1 MALTETWL
9 CEHVDA
15 ELTVEGY
22 TLFRQDRKRQKK
34 RKGRDSGGVAVYV
47 RDDLAADM
55 VTVASYSNGVIEF
68 LGLYSKTKNL
78 LLLVMYRQPDDIIG
92 GHRSTQIEFKQA
104 LSKLEETLSSKNNPV
119 PEVILCGDFNL
130 PHAVREGNKGLGV
143 KKDEKV
149 MTDELLALTDE
160 FFLSQLIQMPTHRK
174 GNTLDLLF
182 SNNPMIIHTCNTVET
197 NLSDHDI
204 IECLTTYNINIT
216 KEQSVNLN
224 DSTDDF
230 DNFNFFNENTDW
242 LRIDHELAQQDWE
255 MEFRALNPRQMLSK
269 FLAICKAISSK
280 YAPIRKKDI
289 SAQRK
294 SQIPRDR
301 KNLMRKRRRINV
313 QLRKATNEARQ
324 NKLKSE
330 AREVEKKL
338 IKSYQ
343 KTRKDREN
351 KAVNSIQRN
360 VKYFFS
366 YAKKFSTVK
375 CGIGPLI
382 DAAKDLVTSP
392 IKMAKMLAEQYSSV
406 YSTPKEP
413 LPEVG
418 EIFSN
423 IKNNSHWLHNISF
436 DEEDII
442 KAIEQIPSTAA
453 AGPDRFPALLLK
465 MCKKSLAKPLYLIW
479 RRSLDKG
486 EIPPCLK
493 IANVVP
499 IHKGGNRGEPANYRP
514 VALTSHLIKLF
525 ERVLRNHIVAY
536 MEENNLFNKSQHGF
550 RHGRSC
556 LSQLIA
562 HFDHI
567 TQLLENEQNV
577 DVVYLDF
584 AKAFDKVDFLATM
597 RKLHSLGIS
606 GKVGRWI
613 YEFLTN
619 RKQAV
624 IVNGT
629 TGTLFEVKSGVPQ
642 GSVLGPLLFLVL
654 ISDIDEEIAPS
665 FLSSFADDTRVAKG
679 ITNEEDVEALQ
690 TDLQAIFKWSD
701 ENNMKFNYTKF
712 ECL

>member
-9 CEHVDA
+9 SEHVDA

-92 GHRSTQIEFKQA
+92 GHRSIQIKFKQA

-230 DNFNFFNENTDW
+230 DNFNFFNENTEW

-289 SAQRK
+289 SAHRK

-313 QLRKATNEARQ
+313 QLRKATNEARR

-330 AREVEKKL
+330 AREVEK
-338 IKSYQ
+338 
-343 KTRKDREN
+343 
-351 KAVNSIQRN
+351 
-360 VKYFFS
+360 
-366 YAKKFSTVK
+366 
-375 CGIGPLI
+375 
-382 DAAKDLVTSP
+382 
-392 IKMAKMLAEQYSSV
+392 SS
-406 YSTPKEP
+406 
-413 LPEVG
+413 
-418 EIFSN
+418 
-423 IKNNSHWLHNISF
+423 
-436 DEEDII
+436 
-442 KAIEQIPSTAA
+442 
-453 AGPDRFPALLLK
+453 
-465 MCKKSLAKPLYLIW
+465 
-479 RRSLDKG
+479 
-486 EIPPCLK
+486 
-493 IANVVP
+493 
-499 IHKGGNRGEPANYRP
+499 
-514 VALTSHLIKLF
+514 
-525 ERVLRNHIVAY
+525 
-536 MEENNLFNKSQHGF
+536 
-550 RHGRSC
+550 
-556 LSQLIA
+556 
-562 HFDHI
+562 
-567 TQLLENEQNV
+567 
-577 DVVYLDF
+577 
-584 AKAFDKVDFLATM
+584 
-597 RKLHSLGIS
+597 
-606 GKVGRWI
+606 
-613 YEFLTN
+613 
-619 RKQAV
+619 
-624 IVNGT
+624 
-629 TGTLFEVKSGVPQ
+629 
-642 GSVLGPLLFLVL
+642 
-654 ISDIDEEIAPS
+654 
-665 FLSSFADDTRVAKG
+665 
-679 ITNEEDVEALQ
+679 
-690 TDLQAIFKWSD
+690 
-701 ENNMKFNYTKF
+701 
-712 ECL
+712 